1 MPTNKSTKYYPN
13 CHWCNKAYDKAKAVY
28 PKGLMSF
35 IGGEMGFSKAFCS
48 NKCLSQYTKS
58 KK

>member
-35 IGGEMGFSKAFCS
+35 IGGEMGFSKAFCPIS
-48 NKCLSQYTKS
+48 A
-58 KK
+58 